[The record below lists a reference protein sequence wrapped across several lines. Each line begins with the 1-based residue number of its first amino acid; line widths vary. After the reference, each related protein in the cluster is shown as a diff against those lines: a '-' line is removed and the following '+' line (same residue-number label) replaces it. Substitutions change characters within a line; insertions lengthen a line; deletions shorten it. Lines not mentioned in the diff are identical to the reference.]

1 MEPTDATAL
10 FAEARVARLATAN
23 AAGVPHLVPVTF
35 AVRDDVIVFAVDH
48 KPKRSTDLRRL
59 RNIAENS
66 AVAFLT
72 DAYDEDW
79 ANLWWVRADGTASI
93 VDEDARAEPVAWLC
107 EKYAQYRERP
117 PEGVVV
123 RTEVTRWRGW
133 SSR

>member
-1 MEPTDATAL
+1 MDPTEARAL
-10 FAEARVARLATAN
+10 FTKSRVARLATAN

-35 AVRDDVIVFAVDH
+35 AVHDEVIVFAVDH

-59 RNIAENS
+59 RNIADNP
-66 AVAFLT
+66 AVTFLA

-93 VDEDARAEPVAWLC
+93 VDEGARAEPVAWLC
-107 EKYAQYRERP
+107 EKYEQYRERP